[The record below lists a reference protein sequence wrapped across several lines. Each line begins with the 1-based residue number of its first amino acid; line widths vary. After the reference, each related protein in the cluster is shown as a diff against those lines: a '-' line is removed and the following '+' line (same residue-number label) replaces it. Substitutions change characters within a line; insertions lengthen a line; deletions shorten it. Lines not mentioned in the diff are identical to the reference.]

1 MTPLTQTE
9 ESATV
14 IWQQELTKLLAK
26 SRIRL
31 RRPLIHMKVIEN
43 GNTAM
48 DPSADWLTLKITRDC
63 LTLVATTGVDA
74 ELRRYFLAHELGHIE
89 GQHTEITV
97 LGGFGILAG
106 FMALLSLLTP
116 QFQYPWQSYSWY
128 MLAAGALGLA
138 AVIAYSRTMY
148 YEWAA
153 DRRGARMTSK
163 ADMLKGMVA
172 VLQYRKK
179 EDESYY
185 KNKSDKLSGLGK
197 PRFLKF

>member
-1 MTPLTQTE
+1 
-9 ESATV
+9 
-14 IWQQELTKLLAK
+14 
-26 SRIRL
+26 
-31 RRPLIHMKVIEN
+31 
-43 GNTAM
+43 
-48 DPSADWLTLKITRDC
+48 
-63 LTLVATTGVDA
+63 
-74 ELRRYFLAHELGHIE
+74 
-89 GQHTEITV
+89 
-97 LGGFGILAG
+97 
-106 FMALLSLLTP
+106 
-116 QFQYPWQSYSWY
+116 
-128 MLAAGALGLA
+128 
-138 AVIAYSRTMY
+138 MY